1 MRWRALARWLA
12 RRLRP
17 TGTVSAAWRLSFLA
31 VAIGLAAGAA
41 SLLLRFAIEW
51 VSLFWTGAREWER
64 ADALPWP
71 VILFAPMIG
80 GLLAGMLMKRL
91 YPKGGLRGVPGVLA
105 DLIERGGRIDRRQ
118 YLSEGLGA
126 PIAIG
131 SGIALGREGPSVAVG
146 AAIASEFARR
156 LRLAEAQTRTL
167 IGCGA
172 AAGIAA
178 SFNTPI
184 AGVLFAVEAI
194 LADYAISTFSPIV
207 ISAVLATILTRAWVG
222 DFPAFLVPE
231 YHLVSAWEILAH
243 LVIGLLCGLVAA
255 LWIRLLKP
263 ARDRLARLAPDPR
276 LRGLL
281 GGMLIGLVGLAVPHA
296 LSIGY
301 GVVEDVM
308 LERVQPVVLGQ
319 VLPIAAFLGVLF
331 LAKLVAVLVSTGA
344 GLPGGLLGPALFLG
358 SLIGALVGVGAHAL
372 APIWT
377 ESYGAYA
384 LVGAAA
390 LTAAA
395 LQAPISTMLIA
406 FEMTADYHI
415 MLPVM
420 AASIVATLIARG
432 FTQLSLFT
440 EPVAAR
446 GIEPELGAERAWLRS
461 VSVAR
466 IPWRQAPKVHEN
478 ASLAEVKEAYVR
490 AGVGIVIV
498 VDDDDRMVGIVT
510 FADLQDHLLDPSRD
524 ASLKARDV
532 CNRHVRT
539 IREDG
544 TLLEAVRVFDREGFE
559 QMPVVSRKDPRRV
572 LGVLSRHAVFAT
584 YNRLIVLH
592 GEQT

>member
-1 MRWRALARWLA
+1 MRWRALRRWLR

-17 TGTVSAAWRLSFLA
+17 SGSVSAAWRLSFLA
-31 VAIGLAAGAA
+31 VAIGLAAGTA
-41 SLLLRFAIEW
+41 SLLIRFAIEW

-64 ADALPWP
+64 AAALPWP
-71 VILFAPMIG
+71 VVLLAPAIG
-80 GLLAGMLMKRL
+80 GLLAGALMRRL

-105 DLIERGGRIDRRQ
+105 DLIERAGRIDRRQ
-118 YLSEGLGA
+118 YLTEGIGA

-131 SGIALGREGPSVAVG
+131 SGAALGREGPSVAVG

-156 LRLAEAQTRTL
+156 LRLSEAQTRTL

-207 ISAVLATILTRAWVG
+207 ISSVLATILTRAWVG

-231 YHLVSAWEILAH
+231 YHLVSAWEILAY
-243 LVIGLLCGLVAA
+243 LVIGLLCGLAAA
-255 LWIRLLKP
+255 LWVQLLRP
-263 ARDRLARLAPDPR
+263 ARERLSRLFPDPR
-276 LRGLL
+276 LRGLM
-281 GGMLIGLVGLAVPHA
+281 GGLVIGLVGLAVPQV

-301 GVVEDVM
+301 GVVEDIM
-308 LERVQPVVLGQ
+308 LERVDPAAFGTA
-319 VLPIAAFLGVLF
+319 LPLAVFLGVLF
-331 LAKLVAVLVSTGA
+331 LAKLFAVLVSTGA

-358 SLIGALVGVGAHAL
+358 SLIGALVGMGAHAL
-372 APIWT
+372 APFWT

-420 AASIVATLIARG
+420 VASIVATLVARG

-461 VSVAR
+461 VSIAR
-466 IPWRQAPKVHEN
+466 IPWRKAPQVRED
-478 ASLAEVKEAYVR
+478 ATLAEVKEAYVR

-498 VDDDDRMVGIVT
+498 VDREGHMVGIVT

-524 ASLKARDV
+524 MELTAREV
-532 CNRHVRT
+532 CNTRVRT

-544 TLLEAVRVFDREGFE
+544 TLLEAVRIFDREGFE
-559 QMPVVSRKDPRRV
+559 QMPVVAKNDPRRV

-592 GEQT
+592 GEQA